1 MTTPKKG
8 SKKVKAPALE
18 QQAAEMAILPGRP
31 SDRAMKDVKAVLEKK
46 DPDNPAET
54 KALIE
59 MSQMEGWKV
68 LKKKLFERD
77 QNLLAMAREKS
88 RQMTQ
93 SVTNFADAGFAFHMY
108 DLMAGADDA
117 IIAFVEGPLK
127 QKAFEHDTPDDADR
141 ANNDQ

>member
-1 MTTPKKG
+1 
-8 SKKVKAPALE
+8 
-18 QQAAEMAILPGRP
+18 
-31 SDRAMKDVKAVLEKK
+31 MKDVKAVLEKK